1 MLVLLLS
8 VGFQMKIMEEMAFSL
23 SFLSRDKEAWRRSE
37 LLTAPPISPCFTMGG
52 LTVGAGEPCSE
63 SKKAKQGAQCLAW
76 RGSRTMAH
84 WGGHCGVWV
93 KKPMLVDPGLMSGSS
108 SHHCHILVM
117 GINLKKPSTFFPPL
131 FIQRTEGPFE
141 KKKKKSPGF

>member
-63 SKKAKQGAQCLAW
+63 SKKAKQGGSVPGVEGKQDHGTLGWALWGLGEETHAGRPGSHVRIILPPPSHFSNGHKFKETKHFFFFLFSPFHTKN
-76 RGSRTMAH
+76 RGA
-84 WGGHCGVWV
+84 
-93 KKPMLVDPGLMSGSS
+93 
-108 SHHCHILVM
+108 I
-117 GINLKKPSTFFPPL
+117 
-131 FIQRTEGPFE
+131 
-141 KKKKKSPGF
+141 

>member
-8 VGFQMKIMEEMAFSL
+8 VGFQMKIMEEMVFSL

-93 KKPMLVDPGLMSGSS
+93 NKPMLVDPGLMSGSS
-108 SHHCHILVM
+108 SHHHHILVM
-117 GINLKKPSTFFPPL
+117 GINLKKPSTFF
-131 FIQRTEGPFE
+131 FSFFPF
-141 KKKKKSPGF
+141 SQLYLSRNIYR